1 MKIEKNKAICFGIF
15 FVLLL
20 MTIGSA
26 TAGSERN
33 SVIYEDRIVW
43 QDDSNGNWDI
53 QMYNIS
59 TSTKVQ
65 ITNNDADQQNP
76 DIYGN
81 RIVWQDSRNGGGE
94 RYWSLSGNWDIYMY
108 DISTQKETQITS
120 NESIQ
125 INPAIY
131 GDKIV
136 WQDFRNGNWD
146 IYMYDLSTSTET
158 QITHNSSDQ
167 TSPDIYEDK
176 IIWVEEAKIHM
187 YNLTT
192 S

>member
-1 MKIEKNKAICFGIF
+1 MGKYEYNWILEQNQTRIKILLDRGENNMKIEKNKAICFGIF

-76 DIYGN
+76 DI
-81 RIVWQDSRNGGGE
+81 
-94 RYWSLSGNWDIYMY
+94 
-108 DISTQKETQITS
+108 
-120 NESIQ
+120 
-125 INPAIY
+125 
-131 GDKIV
+131 
-136 WQDFRNGNWD
+136 
-146 IYMYDLSTSTET
+146 LSTAVYF
-158 QITHNSSDQ
+158 
-167 TSPDIYEDK
+167 SPV
-176 IIWVEEAKIHM
+176 WPV
-187 YNLTT
+187 
-192 S
+192 